1 MFLGGLL
8 AGFVANLLQFTV
20 NRLYLFRAWDT
31 ATGMLGLPMARG
43 TDNRLL
49 LTLWTFVG
57 GIFAVWLYATIRSR
71 FGLGPK
77 TAALAGG
84 AFWLLSWLFPVV
96 LWSLSGGLPE
106 VPVWLWAT
114 HLGTYLVIA
123 VVQTV
128 AGARLY
134 KEYEAQEPRLIPNV

>member
-1 MFLGGLL
+1 MGRINWVRVFGGGLL

-31 ATGMLGLPMARG
+31 ATGALGLPMARG
-43 TDNRLL
+43 TDNRLPL
-49 LTLWTFVG
+49 AIWNLVG
-57 GIFAVWLYATIRSR
+57 GIFAVWLYAMIRSR

-96 LWSLSGGLPE
+96 LWGLSGGLPA
-106 VPVWLWAT
+106 VPVWLCAT

-128 AGARLY
+128 AGAWPY
-134 KEYEAQEPRLIPNV
+134 KE